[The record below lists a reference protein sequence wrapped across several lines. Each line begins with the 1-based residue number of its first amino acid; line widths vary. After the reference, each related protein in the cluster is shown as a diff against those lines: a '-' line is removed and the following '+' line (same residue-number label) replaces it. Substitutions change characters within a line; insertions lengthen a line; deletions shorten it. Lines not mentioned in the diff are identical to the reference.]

1 MNCVLVG
8 AGRLATC
15 LGRALK
21 ACGHEVSQVYSRTE
35 ESARALADLLGTE
48 AAFGTP
54 DRICHDAELYILA
67 VKDDALPALI
77 PQVATG
83 REDALLVHTSGS
95 MPLSLFA
102 EAGVKRGGV
111 LYPMQTF
118 SKGKEVDFSNLPIFV
133 EAMHEADERLLK
145 TLAATLSRRVY
156 VLPSEARRRL
166 HLSAVF
172 ACNFANHCYA
182 LAARELEKCG
192 LPFDVLLPLI
202 DETAGKVHTLSP
214 HRAQTGPAVRFDEA
228 VMQKHLALLRD
239 APLAAQIYELMS
251 RSIHAEAGR
260 AEADTEPCKNQL
272 L

>member
-8 AGRLATC
+8 AGRLGTC
-15 LGRALK
+15 LGLALK

-35 ESARALADLLGTE
+35 ESACALADLLGTE
-48 AAFGTP
+48 AAFGSP
-54 DRICHDAELYILA
+54 DRIRRDAELYILA

-77 PQVATG
+77 PQVAAG

-95 MPLSLFA
+95 MPLNLFA

-118 SKGKEVDFSNLPIFV
+118 SKGRDVNFNDLPIFV
-133 EAMHEADERLLK
+133 EAMHEEDEQLLK
-145 TLAATLSRRVY
+145 TLAATLSRQVY
-156 VLPSEARRRL
+156 VLSSEARRRL

-214 HRAQTGPAVRFDEA
+214 HQAQTGPAVRFDEG
-228 VMQKHLALLRD
+228 VMQKHLELLHD
-239 APLAAQIYELMS
+239 EPLAAQIYELMS

-260 AEADTEPCKNQL
+260 ADTDTEPCNP
-272 L
+272 